1 MPDVS
6 SDLIVFGEDWGGL
19 PSSTQHLMAHIARER
34 KILWVNSIGLRKPR
48 LNATDARR
56 ALTKLLSRPA
66 ERRTGTADTAPN
78 FTVINPK
85 TLPAPSNGLERLLAR
100 KLLCR
105 QLLPAIKAA
114 RLQRPIL
121 WISLPT
127 AADLV
132 GELGEIATVYYCG
145 DDFSALAGVD
155 HVTVAAREKELNQKA
170 NLVLAASE
178 VLATRF
184 PKAKTRLLTHGVDY
198 ELFSTPHDRAPDLP
212 QNGKPIA
219 GFYGSLS
226 EWLDIEL
233 LVATIQRMP
242 HWNFVFI
249 GSPSVDVSSLASLE
263 NVSLLGPRPH
273 AELPGYSQ
281 HWDASLLPFRDNAQI
296 RACNPLKLSE
306 YLAAG
311 KPIVSTPF
319 PALKPYLSLISTARS
334 VDEMVAAID
343 RCHPS
348 PTAGKT
354 IQLQRTAVA
363 QHSWQA
369 RAEQVNRWLEAL

>member
-1 MPDVS
+1 MS

-66 ERRTGTADTAPN
+66 ACRTEAADIASD

-114 RLQRPIL
+114 RLRRPIL

-155 HVTVAAREKELNQKA
+155 HATVAAREKELNQKA
-170 NLVLAASE
+170 DLVLAASE

-184 PKAKTRLLTHGVDY
+184 PGAKTRLLTHGVDY
-198 ELFSTPHDRAPDLP
+198 ELFSTPCDRAPDLP
-212 QNGKPIA
+212 QDGKPIA

-249 GSPSVDVSSLASLE
+249 GSSSVDVSPLASLGNVRLPSAASGGALSSSKPERSTSRALPMRRAE
-263 NVSLLGPRPH
+263 NSMNSERRRLSRSDSVTTSRCR
-273 AELPGYSQ
+273 SC
-281 HWDASLLPFRDNAQI
+281 WSSPFRLFPES
-296 RACNPLKLSE
+296 C
-306 YLAAG
+306 
-311 KPIVSTPF
+311 ST
-319 PALKPYLSLISTARS
+319 ALRIEARGFLISCAR
-334 VDEMVAAID
+334 
-343 RCHPS
+343 
-348 PTAGKT
+348 
-354 IQLQRTAVA
+354 
-363 QHSWQA
+363 
-369 RAEQVNRWLEAL
+369 EALNSATASRRSFRRWRTLRRSWSVIS